1 MDDKNTSLAIQV
13 ARHYGY
19 DRLSTSRGI
28 WKNEPGVLHKI
39 ALLPEAMDEKKKCR
53 VIIDYDPA
61 FSRVL
66 VQIFDGQTSR
76 QGQPCG
82 NSGDF
87 VKSSELSQ

>member
-1 MDDKNTSLAIQV
+1 MDDKNTSLASQV
-13 ARHYGY
+13 AGHYGY
-19 DRLSTSRGI
+19 DTLSTSRGI
-28 WKNEPGVLHKI
+28 WENDPGVLQKI
-39 ALLPEAMDEKKKCR
+39 ALLPEVLDEKKKCR

-66 VQIFDGQTSR
+66 VQIFDGQASR

-82 NSGDF
+82 NSGEF